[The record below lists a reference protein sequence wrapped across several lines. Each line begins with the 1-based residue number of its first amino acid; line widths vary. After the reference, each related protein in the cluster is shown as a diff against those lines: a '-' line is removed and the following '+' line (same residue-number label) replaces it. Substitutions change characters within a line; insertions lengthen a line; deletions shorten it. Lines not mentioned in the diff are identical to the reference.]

1 MIKRKIK
8 RNILKKQLV
17 TNNIS
22 DAFHNEYG
30 YTPNIKKISLLEKER
45 VEHKKRKLKHKKA
58 RLKRKKESE

>member
-8 RNILKKQLV
+8 RNILKKQLG

-30 YTPNIKKISLLEKER
+30 YTPNIKKISLLEKAR
-45 VEHKKRKLKHKKA
+45 AEHKIRKLKHKKA
-58 RLKRKKESE
+58 RQKKNREE